1 MTPPRPLVCAEAATG
16 AAIICTELL
25 VFAIPSSQDVSIMD
39 RQGEQT
45 LREVDQSTVGR
56 RKPPSILRTGAVNQR
71 EAFSYM
77 DHYRGV

>member
-1 MTPPRPLVCAEAATG
+1 
-16 AAIICTELL
+16 
-25 VFAIPSSQDVSIMD
+25 MD

-77 DHYRGV
+77 DHYR